1 MPTSPWTRSCS
12 AWDSTLAR
20 VPPWAI
26 QSCRAAS
33 QLVGPGKY
41 WKHLEVDTVQP
52 EGQVVEGRH
61 WKGLAVPQETGAQEK
76 RENRPQDRV
85 HWVEPGNSLGQII

>member
-1 MPTSPWTRSCS
+1 MQVW
-12 AWDSTLAR
+12 
-20 VPPWAI
+20 
-26 QSCRAAS
+26 RAAS
-33 QLVGPGKY
+33 QSEGPSKRL
-41 WKHLEVDTVQP
+41 KHLEPLTVQP
-52 EGQVVEGRH
+52 EGQLVEGRH